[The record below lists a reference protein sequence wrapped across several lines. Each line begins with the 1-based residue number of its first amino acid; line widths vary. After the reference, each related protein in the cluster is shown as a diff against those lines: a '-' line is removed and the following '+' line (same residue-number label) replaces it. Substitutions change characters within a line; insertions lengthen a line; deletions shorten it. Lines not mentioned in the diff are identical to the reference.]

1 MSTKFVQHHADV
13 EMHLCYHRNLHWHS
27 ISSNYFGERV
37 AIDVILMCSG
47 WHRNESLILLAEI
60 TFFLGGLALKAWMMH
75 ISVPFPPPSKI
86 QSMSPEF
93 PLGSYDPFGSP
104 AVLLRRRTWVDESTS
119 TVYGSS
125 PKSMNVVVVT
135 LLERPFWPPPTLK
148 LQSSWWLYW
157 TNPKIVA
164 K

>member
-1 MSTKFVQHHADV
+1 MQMSRCISATIAISIGIQSAPIILEKGWRSMSSWCVLVDI
-13 EMHLCYHRNLHWHS
+13 EMKVW
-27 ISSNYFGERV
+27 SSSQRSF
-37 AIDVILMCSG
+37 
-47 WHRNESLILLAEI
+47 
-60 TFFLGGLALKAWMMH
+60 FFLGGLALKAWMMH

-104 AVLLRRRTWVDESTS
+104 AVLLRRRTWVDQSTS
-119 TVYGSS
+119 TFYGSS